1 MMNGEEMLFELFT
14 PEPLGKF
21 KLDDEIHEINPICVG
36 KLAKIIELQ
45 KLIKKDDDET
55 WEPGEDS
62 ISAMVSII
70 LLVCPSLTLEKINRL
85 DADSLFKLFEAVSGL
100 LNDREEARARELSA
114 SPT

>member
-1 MMNGEEMLFELFT
+1 MNDFLFEIST
-14 PEPLGKF
+14 PEPLGRF
-21 KLDDEIHEINPICVG
+21 KLDGEIHEIMPICVG

-45 KLIKKDDDET
+45 KLIKKDDEET

-70 LLVCPSLTLEKINRL
+70 LLVCPTLTEQINKI
-85 DADSLFKLFEAVSGL
+85 DAESLFKLFEAVSGL